1 MGRSIRRR
9 SSTLLENPSSPLR
22 ARSTHPHRTAPLAKT
37 KPTTTARTPRN
48 APTHANAFPPRQTF
62 HSSSANLTHFS
73 ITRNVTPTHA
83 NAFPPRQT
91 CHSSSANLTHLT
103 KLETCLFF
111 CTYPNFKNP
120 THNNNNNSRPKKN
133 NSHTDSRTHTQKD
146 TEDLPQWQDK
156 SSGRIKG

>member
-48 APTHANAFPPRQTF
+48 APTPANAFPPRQTF

-73 ITRNVTPTHA
+73 ITRNVNPTYA
-83 NAFPPRQT
+83 NAFPPHQT
-91 CHSSSANLTHLT
+91 FHSSSANLTHLT

-111 CTYPNFKNP
+111 LHVPQLQEPDTQQQQQQLP
-120 THNNNNNSRPKKN
+120 SEKK
-133 NSHTDSRTHTQKD
+133 
-146 TEDLPQWQDK
+146 
-156 SSGRIKG
+156 

>member
-73 ITRNVTPTHA
+73 ITRNVNPTHA
-83 NAFPPRQT
+83 NAFPP
-91 CHSSSANLTHLT
+91 SSSIFLYPHPNSSILSHLPRFVSIH
-103 KLETCLFF
+103 LS
-111 CTYPNFKNP
+111 PQPP
-120 THNNNNNSRPKKN
+120 TS
-133 NSHTDSRTHTQKD
+133 T
-146 TEDLPQWQDK
+146 
-156 SSGRIKG
+156 